1 MVDKDGGCLL
11 ATKRG
16 GPGKGACMLG
26 EIRARGIESGR
37 KVAWMIALVVLGAAA
52 ISAPCAAHAA
62 EVAQASTAVAESA
75 DATPAAAAAESA
87 AVAPAEP
94 ADRVALG
101 VDLVSRYAWRGQV
114 YGDSPCFQP
123 WAGISFVGFTLGTW
137 GSFPFTPVHTDTTT
151 APDSPE
157 DATSTTEVDV
167 SLSRSLTIAAGT
179 FTAAVTDYHYPSAGQ
194 SYFEFSEDGTGG
206 HIVDVGLTYQGPE
219 TLPLGLCGSINVYN
233 DDDHAAYV
241 EASWPFTAGTTEV
254 SLVAGAALGKSAL
267 YDVEKDGVHFVNT
280 AVTASKPW
288 QISDSFAP
296 VLKVSWIVNPY
307 RERTILVAAISL

>member
-1 MVDKDGGCLL
+1 
-11 ATKRG
+11 
-16 GPGKGACMLG
+16 MLG
-26 EIRARGIESGR
+26 EIRAHGIESGR
-37 KVAWMIALVVLGAAA
+37 NVAWMIALVVFGAAA
-52 ISAPCAAHAA
+52 ISTPRAAHAA
-62 EVAQASTAVAESA
+62 ELAQGSTAVAESA
-75 DATPAAAAAESA
+75 DAIPAAAAAETA
-87 AVAPAEP
+87 AVAPTEP

-123 WAGISFVGFTLGTW
+123 WAGISFAGFTLGTW

-179 FTAAVTDYHYPSAGQ
+179 FTAAITDYHYPSAGQ

-206 HIVDVGLTYQGPE
+206 HIVDVGLAYRGPE

-241 EASWPFTAGTTEV
+241 EASWPFTTGSTEV

-267 YDVEKDGVHFVNT
+267 YDVEEDGVHFVNT

-288 QISDSFAP
+288 QISGSFAP

-307 RERTILVAAISL
+307 REKAILVAAISL